1 VFAYEQDILDSTITN
16 DGLFELKNFGDN
28 IDKLNELGVP
38 LSVLRYEVSI
48 SNGSAIKFEKTIET
62 SDAKLQFLLYTK
74 YLKSNY
80 TVNINVVFFQNNVEF
95 NYLLSYSFSISGKIP
110 QEQIDNYNINQTY
123 NHFVSFDFYSNSAIT
138 FNKTI
143 ISNNKL
149 KAMYVYGTSAQTNT
163 GLQFIFNSISTF
175 DLYFKNFDFR
185 ASVNNHAISIVG
197 SSTLNLNIAENV
209 IIRGGI

>member
-1 VFAYEQDILDSTITN
+1 MFAYEQDILDSTITN